1 MDRRNFIKSG
11 TGLAFV
17 ISTGLGMQSCWPRK
31 VENPLTINPWIIIRP
46 DDKVIIYNPAAEM
59 GQGSMTALPVIV
71 AEELDVAWKQVE
83 VLDSPI
89 DAEIYG
95 HDGWGS
101 RQMMAIV
108 GSYAVEGYFNTLRM
122 AGAQARLILKHM
134 AADYWQCDPTEVTT
148 SKGTV
153 LNHRTTKKL
162 SYGELTQLGKLPNPL
177 PVVLETD
184 LKSPDHFSIVG
195 KYVPR
200 IDIPSKTNGTAQYSI
215 DVSAPGMVY
224 GVIERAPWQGAQV
237 KSVNKEVILRSQNV
251 IDLVELENGLGI
263 IAETFESALAAK
275 NNLKIEWEG
284 GTEATTYNSADDF
297 AEFEKV
303 LDDTA
308 VGTEVIKKQ
317 DDLTSRSKVVRR
329 YMAEFFNEYAYHAQ
343 MEPLNAVVTPAT
355 GTRPAQVWIGTQA
368 PDSMLSHAAAAFGL
382 DENNVHIN
390 RCLLGG
396 GFGRRTR
403 RDYMLEAIALAQHT
417 GRPTKLIWTR
427 EDDVKS
433 GTFRPATLQ
442 RIEAGVDRDG
452 NICTWKYEVTGPGK
466 GLISTGSDI
475 PHYAITDQSITAKY
489 MDRPVLT
496 NSWRAEGHF
505 NNKFAIESMVDMV
518 ATREGKDPATLRRHL
533 LRNDQRAL
541 DVLDKVLAISN
552 WYSAAIPGRARGLSF
567 CERSAITACVCEM
580 SLDSKRGIRVHK
592 VWIAL
597 DTGMVVQPDNARAQ
611 VEGAV
616 IMGISSALY
625 EGVTLTHG
633 SIDQSN
639 FHNYR
644 ILRCEEAPESIEVEF
659 IKSNEKP
666 VGIGEAGVPAIGGAI
681 ANAFAS
687 LTGKR
692 MFHMPFTVE
701 RINEALA

>member
-71 AEELDVAWKQVE
+71 AEEMDVEWKQVE

-297 AEFEKV
+297 TEFKKI
-303 LDDTA
+303 LDDT
-308 VGTEVIKKQ
+308 
-317 DDLTSRSKVVRR
+317 
-329 YMAEFFNEYAYHAQ
+329 
-343 MEPLNAVVTPAT
+343 
-355 GTRPAQVWIGTQA
+355 GTQA
-368 PDSMLSHAAAAFGL
+368 PDSMLRHAATAFGL

-475 PHYAITDQSITAKY
+475 PHYAIPDQSITAKY
-489 MDRPVLT
+489 VDRPVLT

-518 ATREGKDPATLRRHL
+518 ATREGKDPVTLRRTL

-567 CERSAITACVCEM
+567 CERSAITACVCEI
-580 SLDSKRGIRVHK
+580 SLDSKRGIRVHN

-597 DTGMVVQPDNARAQ
+597 DAGMVVQPDNARAQ

-616 IMGISSALY
+616 IMGISSALH